1 MSGANKLHDQQMQEK
16 INGFDIVKETI
27 NEESISKYSSDNSNR
42 RHDSGIKISSSESIS
57 ESFHSSKH
65 KD

>member
-1 MSGANKLHDQQMQEK
+1 MQDK